1 MIIEVLCVA
10 LVLLI
15 AASALPGRYR
25 RYRFLVGAA
34 GWFFFAAHWA
44 LQPSHHIEN
53 SDYINVVLVLSVSIF
68 CLILAHAMLRSYMHY
83 EGAESTLLT
92 ITTAAALGG
101 LFYYP
106 FDKIEILNTFLI
118 SVAANQVVYILHLFN
133 MPAQLVD
140 WNQIELNGAH
150 VEIILACTAIESIA
164 IFMGLIFCVRASA
177 KRTLIAFA
185 ASVPVIYLLNL
196 VRNVFV
202 VVATGYD
209 WFGEHTF
216 RIAHYAWVPDSFEIA
231 HRVWV
236 LNSFDIAHN
245 YIAKL
250 GSGIA
255 LFVIAYV
262 VMQSLPE
269 LLDVIDRM
277 IRLLRAYV
285 KGEEGT

>member
-1 MIIEVLCVA
+1 MIIGVLCVA

-15 AASALPGRYR
+15 VASALPGRYR
-25 RYRFLVGAA
+25 RYRFPIGAA
-34 GWFFFAAHWA
+34 GWFFFALHWA
-44 LQPSHHIEN
+44 LQPLHHIEN
-53 SDYINVVLVLSVSIF
+53 GDYINVVLVLAVSVF
-68 CLILAHAMLRSYMHY
+68 CLILAHAMLRNYRNY

-106 FDKIEILNTFLI
+106 FAEIELLNTFLI
-118 SVAANQVVYILHLFN
+118 EVAAKQVMYILDALN
-133 MPAQLVD
+133 MPAQMGIGERG
-140 WNQIELNGAH
+140 IENKITLNNH
-150 VEIILACTAIESIA
+150 QVEIILACTAIESIA

-177 KRTLIAFA
+177 KRTLIAFV

-216 RIAHYAWVPDSFEIA
+216 RIADQ
-231 HRVWV
+231 VWA
-236 LNSFDIAHN
+236 LDSFDIAHN

-255 LFVIAYV
+255 LFVIAYI

>member
-1 MIIEVLCVA
+1 MIVELLFVA

-25 RYRFLVGAA
+25 RYRFLTGAA
-34 GWFFFAAHWA
+34 GWFFFAVHWA
-44 LQPSHHIEN
+44 LQPIHYIEIA
-53 SDYINVVLVLSVSIF
+53 DYVNVALVLAVSGL
-68 CLILAHAMLRSYMHY
+68 CLTIAYAMLRNYIHY
-83 EGAESTLLT
+83 EGAESTLLI

-106 FDKIEILNTFLI
+106 FAEIEILKTFLI
-118 SVAANQVVYILHLFN
+118 SAAAKQVVYVLHLFN
-133 MPAQLVD
+133 MPAELID
-140 WNQIELNGAH
+140 WNQIELNGH
-150 VEIILACTAIESIA
+150 RVMIILACTAIESIA

-177 KRTLIAFA
+177 KRTLIAFV

-216 RIAHYAWVPDSFEIA
+216 QIAHY
-231 HRVWV
+231 VWV
-236 LNSFDIAHN
+236 LDSFDIAHN
-245 YIAKL
+245 YIAKI
-250 GSGIA
+250 GSAIA
-255 LFVIAYV
+255 LFVVAYA
-262 VMQSLPE
+262 VMRALPE

-277 IRLLRAYV
+277 ISLLRAYI
-285 KGEEGT
+285 KGDWEDV

>member
-1 MIIEVLCVA
+1 MIVEVLCVA

-25 RYRFLVGAA
+25 RYRFLTGAA
-34 GWFFFAAHWA
+34 GWFFFAVHWA
-44 LQPSHHIEN
+44 LQPVHYIEIN
-53 SDYINVVLVLSVSIF
+53 DYVNVVLVLAVSVF
-68 CLILAHAMLRSYMHY
+68 CLIIAHAMLRNYRHY

-106 FDKIEILNTFLI
+106 FAEIEILNTFLI
-118 SVAANQVVYILHLFN
+118 SVAAKQVVYILHLFN
-133 MPAQLVD
+133 MPAELID
-140 WNQIELNGAH
+140 WNRIELNEHH
-150 VEIILACTAIESIA
+150 VRIILACTAIESIA
-164 IFMGLIFCVRASA
+164 IFIGLIFCVRASA
-177 KRTLIAFA
+177 KRSLIAFV
-185 ASVPVIYLLNL
+185 ASVPVIYTLNL

-216 RIAHYAWVPDSFEIA
+216 QIAH
-231 HRVWV
+231 HVWV
-236 LNSFDIAHN
+236 LDSFDIAHN

-269 LLDVIDRM
+269 LLDVIDRT
-277 IRLLRAYV
+277 IRLLRVYI
-285 KGEEGT
+285 KGDREDA

>member
-1 MIIEVLCVA
+1 MIVELLFVA

-25 RYRFLVGAA
+25 RYRFLTGAA
-34 GWFFFAAHWA
+34 GWFFFAVHWA
-44 LQPSHHIEN
+44 LQPIHYIEIA
-53 SDYINVVLVLSVSIF
+53 DYVNVALVLAVSGL
-68 CLILAHAMLRSYMHY
+68 CLTIAYAMFRNYIHY
-83 EGAESTLLT
+83 EGAESTLLI

-106 FDKIEILNTFLI
+106 FAEIEILKTFLI
-118 SVAANQVVYILHLFN
+118 SAAAKQVVYVLHLFN
-133 MPAQLVD
+133 MPAELID
-140 WNQIELNGAH
+140 WNQIELNGH
-150 VEIILACTAIESIA
+150 RVMIILACTAIESIA

-177 KRTLIAFA
+177 KRTLIAFV

-209 WFGEHTF
+209 WFGGHTF
-216 RIAHYAWVPDSFEIA
+216 QIAHY
-231 HRVWV
+231 VWV
-236 LNSFDIAHN
+236 LDSFDIAHN
-245 YIAKL
+245 YIAKI

-255 LFVIAYV
+255 LFVIAYA
-262 VMQSLPE
+262 VMRALPE

-277 IRLLRAYV
+277 ISLLRAYI
-285 KGEEGT
+285 KGDWEDV

>member
-1 MIIEVLCVA
+1 
-10 LVLLI
+10 VLLI

-34 GWFFFAAHWA
+34 GWFFFAVHWA
-44 LQPSHHIEN
+44 LQPIHYIEIN
-53 SDYINVVLVLSVSIF
+53 DYVNVVLMLAVSIF
-68 CLILAHAMLRSYMHY
+68 CLIIAHAMLRNYMHY
-83 EGAESTLLT
+83 EDVESTLLT

-106 FDKIEILNTFLI
+106 FAEIELLNTFLI
-118 SVAANQVVYILHLFN
+118 SASTNQVVYILHLFN
-133 MPAQLVD
+133 IPAQLMG
-140 WNQIELNGAH
+140 WNQIELHGHQVN
-150 VEIILACTAIESIA
+150 IILACTAIESIA
-164 IFMGLIFCVRASA
+164 IFIGLIFCVRASA
-177 KRTLIAFA
+177 KRTLVAFT

-216 RIAHYAWVPDSFEIA
+216 RIAYPVWVPDGFDIA

-236 LNSFDIAHN
+236 LDSFDIAHN
-245 YIAKL
+245 YIAKI

-285 KGEEGT
+285 KGEEDT

>member
-1 MIIEVLCVA
+1 MIVEVLCVA

-34 GWFFFAAHWA
+34 GWFFFAVHWA
-44 LQPSHHIEN
+44 LQPVHYIEIA
-53 SDYINVVLVLSVSIF
+53 DYVNVVLVLLVSIF
-68 CLILAHAMLRSYMHY
+68 CLIIAHAMLRNYRHY
-83 EGAESTLLT
+83 EDAESTLLT

-106 FDKIEILNTFLI
+106 FAEIEILNTFLI
-118 SVAANQVVYILHLFN
+118 SASANQAVYILHLFN
-133 MPAQLVD
+133 IPAELID
-140 WNQIELNGAH
+140 WNQIELNEHH
-150 VEIILACTAIESIA
+150 VRIILACTAIESIA

-177 KRTLIAFA
+177 KRTLIAFV

-216 RIAHYAWVPDSFEIA
+216 QIAG
-231 HRVWV
+231 RMWV
-236 LNSFDIAHN
+236 LDSFDIAHN

-277 IRLLRAYV
+277 TRLLRAYV
-285 KGEEGT
+285 KGDREDA

>member
-1 MIIEVLCVA
+1 MIVEVLCVA

-25 RYRFLVGAA
+25 RYRFLIGAA
-34 GWFFFAAHWA
+34 GWFFFAVHWA
-44 LQPSHHIEN
+44 LQPIHYIEIN
-53 SDYINVVLVLSVSIF
+53 DYVNVVLVLAVSIF
-68 CLILAHAMLRSYMHY
+68 CLIISHAMLRNYVHY
-83 EGAESTLLT
+83 EDAESTLLT

-106 FDKIEILNTFLI
+106 FAEIEILNTFLI
-118 SVAANQVVYILHLFN
+118 SSSANQAVYILHLLN
-133 MPAQLVD
+133 IPAQLIY
-140 WNQIELNGAH
+140 WNQIELNEHH
-150 VEIILACTAIESIA
+150 VRIILACTAIESIA

-177 KRTLIAFA
+177 KRTLIAFV

-209 WFGEHTF
+209 WFGEHTLQ
-216 RIAHYAWVPDSFEIA
+216 IAGSI
-231 HRVWV
+231 WV
-236 LNSFDIAHN
+236 LDSFDIAHN

-277 IRLLRAYV
+277 IRLLRTYV
-285 KGEEGT
+285 KGEREDT

>member
-1 MIIEVLCVA
+1 MIVEVLCVA

-25 RYRFLVGAA
+25 RYRFLTGAV
-34 GWFFFAAHWA
+34 GWFFFAVHWA
-44 LQPSHHIEN
+44 LQPIHYIEIN
-53 SDYINVVLVLSVSIF
+53 DYVNVVLVLAVSIF
-68 CLILAHAMLRSYMHY
+68 CLIIAHAMLRNYMHY
-83 EGAESTLLT
+83 EDVESTLLT

-106 FDKIEILNTFLI
+106 FSEIEILNTFLI
-118 SVAANQVVYILHLFN
+118 AVAAKQVVYILHLFN
-133 MPAQLVD
+133 MPAELIY
-140 WNQIELNGAH
+140 WNQIELNGH
-150 VEIILACTAIESIA
+150 QVRIILACTAIESIA
-164 IFMGLIFCVRASA
+164 IFIGLIFCVRASA
-177 KRTLIAFA
+177 KRTLVAFA
-185 ASVPVIYLLNL
+185 ASVPVIYTLNL

-209 WFGEHTF
+209 WFGEHTLQ
-216 RIAHYAWVPDSFEIA
+216 IAGSI
-231 HRVWV
+231 WV
-236 LNSFDIAHN
+236 LDSFDIAHN

-262 VMQSLPE
+262 VMQALPE

-285 KGEEGT
+285 KGDREDA

>member
-25 RYRFLVGAA
+25 RYRFLTGAA
-34 GWFFFAAHWA
+34 GWFFFAVHWA
-44 LQPSHHIEN
+44 LQPIYHIETG
-53 SDYINVVLVLSVSIF
+53 DYVNVAVVLAVSIF
-68 CLILAHAMLRSYMHY
+68 CLIIAHAMLRNYMHY
-83 EGAESTLLT
+83 ADAEGTLLT

-106 FDKIEILNTFLI
+106 FVEIEILNTFLI
-118 SVAANQVVYILHLFN
+118 SVAAKQVVYILHLFN
-133 MPAQLVD
+133 MPVELID
-140 WNQIELNGAH
+140 WNRIELNGQQ
-150 VEIILACTAIESIA
+150 VRIILACTAIESIA
-164 IFMGLIFCVRASA
+164 IFIGLIFCVRASA
-177 KRTLIAFA
+177 KRTLIAFI

-216 RIAHYAWVPDSFEIA
+216 QIAG
-231 HRVWV
+231 RTWV
-236 LNSFDIAHN
+236 LDSFDIAHN

-262 VMQSLPE
+262 VMHALPE

-285 KGEEGT
+285 KGDREDA

>member
-1 MIIEVLCVA
+1 MFIEVLCVA

-25 RYRFLVGAA
+25 RYRFLIGAA
-34 GWFFFAAHWA
+34 GWFFFAVHWA
-44 LQPSHHIEN
+44 LQTIHYIEIN
-53 SDYINVVLVLSVSIF
+53 DYVNVLLVLAVSIF
-68 CLILAHAMLRSYMHY
+68 CLIIAHAMLRNYMHY
-83 EGAESTLLT
+83 EDVESTLLT

-106 FDKIEILNTFLI
+106 FAKIELLNTFLI
-118 SVAANQVVYILHLFN
+118 SSSANQVVYILHLFN
-133 MPAQLVD
+133 IPAELIS
-140 WNQIELNGAH
+140 WNQIELNGHH
-150 VEIILACTAIESIA
+150 VRIILACTAIESIA
-164 IFMGLIFCVRASA
+164 IFIGLIFCVRAST

-196 VRNVFV
+196 IRNVFV

-216 RIAHYAWVPDSFEIA
+216 QIAGRI
-231 HRVWV
+231 WV
-236 LNSFDIAHN
+236 LDSFDIAHN

-277 IRLLRAYV
+277 VRLLRAYV
-285 KGEEGT
+285 KGEEDI

>member
-1 MIIEVLCVA
+1 MIVEVLCVA

-34 GWFFFAAHWA
+34 GWFFFAMHWA
-44 LQPSHHIEN
+44 LQPIHYIEIA
-53 SDYINVVLVLSVSIF
+53 DYVNVVLVLLVSTF
-68 CLILAHAMLRSYMHY
+68 CLIIAHTMLRNYRHY

-92 ITTAAALGG
+92 LTTAAALGG

-106 FDKIEILNTFLI
+106 FAEIEILNRFLI
-118 SVAANQVVYILHLFN
+118 SASANQVVYILHLFN
-133 MPAQLVD
+133 IPAELTG
-140 WNQIELNGAH
+140 WSQIELNGH
-150 VEIILACTAIESIA
+150 NVRIILACTAIESIA
-164 IFMGLIFCVRASA
+164 IFIGLIFCVRASA

-185 ASVPVIYLLNL
+185 ASVPVIYMLNL
-196 VRNVFV
+196 IRNVFV

-216 RIAHYAWVPDSFEIA
+216 QIAG
-231 HRVWV
+231 RMWV
-236 LNSFDIAHN
+236 LDSFDIAHN

-277 IRLLRAYV
+277 VRLLRAYV

>member
-1 MIIEVLCVA
+1 MIVEVLCVA
-10 LVLLI
+10 LALLI
-15 AASALPGRYR
+15 AASSLPNRYR
-25 RYRFLVGAA
+25 RYRFLAGAA
-34 GWFFFAAHWA
+34 GWFFFAVHWA
-44 LQPSHHIEN
+44 LQPVHYIEIN
-53 SDYINVVLVLSVSIF
+53 DYVNVVLVLAVLIF
-68 CLILAHAMLRSYMHY
+68 CLIIAHAMLRNYRY
-83 EGAESTLLT
+83 YADAESTLLT

-106 FDKIEILNTFLI
+106 FAEIEILNTFLI
-118 SVAANQVVYILHLFN
+118 SVAAKQVVYILHLFD
-133 MPAQLVD
+133 MPAQLID
-140 WNQIELNGAH
+140 WNRIELGGH
-150 VEIILACTAIESIA
+150 QVRIILACTAIESIA
-164 IFMGLIFCVRASA
+164 IFIGLIFCVRASA
-177 KRTLIAFA
+177 KRTLIAFV

-216 RIAHYAWVPDSFEIA
+216 RIAH
-231 HRVWV
+231 HVWV
-236 LNSFDIAHN
+236 LDSFDIAHN

-262 VMQSLPE
+262 VMQALPE

-285 KGEEGT
+285 KGDGEGA